1 MEPLQQ
7 VKLNKP
13 KNAFQSTRK
22 KASRRLAQRRK
33 QRLIKINT
41 VKDIHSNVG
50 IARNNHTEQY
60 CLRNFGFCANP
71 TASKSKNFKLAL
83 HAKPSHLWLQPRNL
97 AFHNLCKT
105 QHLPLGTKELLGL
118 NLKFCLSSGK
128 ITNDIK
134 KTVIQMARSI
144 RTRIFLATNGT
155 TENNIYER
163 QIYIKNTSWNP
174 PPAPLY
180 IEDKITEFDKTLKLL
195 HQRLNKVHKHKKLT
209 NLTPLQVKTLKEL
222 KMNKEITIKPTDKN
236 LGPAVLDTDHYINQ
250 ALKEHLLTPAYKQ
263 LSHLEVTR
271 ATDNIKASLK
281 ELIQSN
287 SQLLSKAE
295 LTYFE
300 RSLRTYHRL
309 PIFYGLPKVHKQPF
323 SLRPVVSTSGS
334 LLAIFSTWLDF
345 KMKELIPLVKSYFK
359 NSFTVIEELKALT
372 IPSNALF
379 FSADAISMYTNI
391 DTTTGLNA
399 MKNFIQSNRDHISS
413 SFSCDLFLQ
422 VLRLVIQNNIISFAD
437 TYWLQLSG
445 TAMGT
450 PVACAYATVTFG
462 HYENTTILPEFAPQ
476 LLYYKRYI
484 DDIIGIWLPPPFNQT
499 TTWDRFQESLNN
511 WGNLQWK
518 CEVPSRKTTFLD
530 LELEL
535 HNSSVITKTFQKEM
549 NLYLYIPP
557 LSAHPPSCLKGLITG
572 ELRRYWLQNN
582 KTDFQHILI
591 KFIERLTE
599 RGHTIESLT
608 PIFEQA
614 ALLLDKTPKIQANST
629 TDNDSTLF
637 LHRTY
642 HPYGLSRC
650 TIRNVFQQI
659 LDPVLDYDRMIIAT
673 ARPTNLRD
681 LLTKAH
687 LTMPDNTAIQDY
699 IDLING
705 RN

>member
-7 VKLNKP
+7 VTLNVP
-13 KNAFQSTRK
+13 KNVPQSPRK
-22 KASRRLAQRRK
+22 IVSRRLAQRRK
-33 QRLIKINT
+33 QRLIK
-41 VKDIHSNVG
+41 KDAIKRNHTNVG

-71 TASKSKNFKLAL
+71 TLSKSKNFKLAL
-83 HAKPSHLWLQPRNL
+83 HTKPSHLWLQPRNL

-105 QHLPLGTKELLGL
+105 QKLPLGAKELLGL
-118 NLKFCLSSGK
+118 NLKFCLSSGE

-134 KTVIQMARSI
+134 KTVMQMAKSI
-144 RTRIFLATNGT
+144 RTRHFLTTNGT
-155 TENNIYER
+155 TENNTYEK

-174 PPAPLY
+174 PQAPLH
-180 IEDKITEFDKTLKLL
+180 IEDKITQFDKTLKLL
-195 HQRLNKVHKHKKLT
+195 HQQLNEKHKHKKLT
-209 NLTPLQVKTLKEL
+209 NLTPFQVKTLKEL
-222 KMNKEITIKPTDKN
+222 KSNKDITIKPTDKN
-236 LGPAVLDTDHYINQ
+236 LGPAVLDTSHYINQ
-250 ALKEHLLTPAYKQ
+250 VMKEHLLTPAYRQ

-271 ATDNIKASLK
+271 TTDNIKATLK
-281 ELIQSN
+281 KLIQTN
-287 SQLLSKAE
+287 LQLLSKAE

-334 LLAIFSTWLDF
+334 LLAIFSTWLDY
-345 KMKELIPLVKSYFK
+345 KMKELVPLVKSYVK
-359 NSFTVIEELKALT
+359 NSFTVIDELKDLA

-391 DTTTGLNA
+391 DTATGLNA
-399 MKNFIQSNRDHISS
+399 MKNFIQSNKEHISS
-413 SFSCDLFLQ
+413 SFPCDLFLE
-422 VLRLVIQNNIISFAD
+422 VLRLVMQNNIFSFAD

-476 LLYYKRYI
+476 LLYYRRYI
-484 DDIIGIWLPPPFNQT
+484 DDIIGIWLPPTYHQT
-499 TTWDRFQESLNN
+499 ATWDRFQERLNN

-535 HNSSVITKTFQKEM
+535 HNSSVVTKTFQKEM

-582 KTDFQHILI
+582 KTDFQRILI

-599 RGHTIESLT
+599 RGHTIENIK

-614 ALLLDKTPKIQANST
+614 ALLLDKKPKIQTNST
-629 TDNDSTLF
+629 TDNDDTLF

-642 HPYGLSRC
+642 HPYGLNRS
-650 TIRNVFQQI
+650 TIRHVFQQV
-659 LDPVLDYDRMIIAT
+659 LEPVLDYDRMIIAT
-673 ARPTNLRD
+673 ARPPNLRD
-681 LLTKAH
+681 LLTHSH
-687 LTMPDNTAIQDY
+687 LTLPDNTAIQDFMDS
-699 IDLING
+699 IKDLH
-705 RN
+705 